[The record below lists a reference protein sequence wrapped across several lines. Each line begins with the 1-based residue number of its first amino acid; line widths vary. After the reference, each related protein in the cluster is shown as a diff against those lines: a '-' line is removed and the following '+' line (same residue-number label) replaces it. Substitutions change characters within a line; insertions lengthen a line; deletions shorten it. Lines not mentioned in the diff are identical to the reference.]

1 MAARL
6 AADGV
11 AVTLDLWDAVPHVW
25 QFYHGRLP
33 EADAALDR
41 AAAFLAARRDL
52 KTA

>member
-6 AADGV
+6 AADG
-11 AVTLDLWDAVPHVW
+11 ASVTLDLWPDVPHVW

-41 AAAFLAARRDL
+41 AADFIAAAL